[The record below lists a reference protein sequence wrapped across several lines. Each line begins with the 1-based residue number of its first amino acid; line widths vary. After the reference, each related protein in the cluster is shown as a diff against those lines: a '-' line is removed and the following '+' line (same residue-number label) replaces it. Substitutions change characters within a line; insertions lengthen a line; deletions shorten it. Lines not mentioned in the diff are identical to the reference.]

1 MMFRP
6 KFCCNCGDKIERV
19 EWRLWTS
26 RRFCDLCS
34 TEYKH
39 LDILPIAVLCCG
51 AFLSV
56 LGLTFFIGAPNQRT
70 SISGIERP
78 LNTTRQLK
86 PATLYSQ
93 TGANTSGQNAA
104 ASAENNLISNRSEN
118 SPRQNLEQPVRN
130 PATSDDEVFY
140 CGALTKKGT
149 PCTRRVKKKG
159 FCWQHAKSVQIAPA
173 RF

>member
-6 KFCCNCGDKIERV
+6 KYCCNCGEKIERG

-39 LDILPIAVLCCG
+39 LDIFPPAFVCVG
-51 AFLSV
+51 AFLTL
-56 LGLTFFIGAPNQRT
+56 LGVGTYFRSPAETAGFESSKPVT
-70 SISGIERP
+70 VSSK
-78 LNTTRQLK
+78 QLK
-86 PATLYSQ
+86 PATLFSSNTASNEVNSDANSNTGQPGAVVSQ
-93 TGANTSGQNAA
+93 NIEQPSRRSNTSEDA
-104 ASAENNLISNRSEN
+104 
-118 SPRQNLEQPVRN
+118 VY
-130 PATSDDEVFY
+130 Y

-149 PCTRRVKKKG
+149 PCTRRVKVKG
-159 FCWQHAKSVQIAPA
+159 YCWQHAKTGQIAPT